1 VPFTEHEAR
10 HREREDRLMPRRPN
24 IIMVVLDDCG
34 FAQLGCF
41 GSEMETPHVDA
52 LAADGLRFNSYH
64 VTALCSPTR
73 SCLLTGRNHHAVGM
87 GLFPEVPGASPG
99 YSGRLPDGVR
109 TLPGALRDSGYSTF
123 AVGKWHITPLGER
136 SAAGPFTR
144 WPLGLGFEGYYG
156 FLGAEANQWSPT
168 LVADNH
174 PIPAPANVG
183 DGYHLAEDLA
193 EQAMKMV
200 RDQHQASPE
209 RPFFLYFA
217 PAAPHA
223 PHHVAPEWSGR
234 YRGRFDDGWEAMR
247 DRVFAR
253 QQELGVVPADTSL
266 TPRPSWVRPWGQL
279 SSEERAL
286 YARMHEV
293 YAGVMSHVDAQIGRI
308 VEAVS
313 ELGLGDDT
321 IIMVMSDNGASA
333 EGGPHGTLNEYAFTL
348 GSDETVSGMFEQR
361 EQLGGNRF
369 YNHYAWGWAWAGNTP
384 FRLWKRYTWLGG
396 TRTPLVVRWPNGIPD
411 AGEVR
416 PQFTHAVDMMPTLL
430 ELAGVETG
438 GQQLDGKSL
447 APAFVDGR
455 SEQPRTQY
463 FEILGSRS
471 VYRDGWKVTTD
482 HVISGAGAESELL
495 EGSRDYDADRWSL
508 FDLRNDFSE
517 STDVSAERPALVESM
532 IATWWEEAERNHV
545 LPLVEGSFADMI
557 NAAKEADADGEPRTV
572 YVYRPNTAPVHEDVG
587 PNFAGGFSL
596 TAEFGNGGDVPA
608 GVICAQ
614 GDWNNGWAL
623 YVLDGRLHYALCRV
637 GRLHLVSSRELE
649 GPIVSLGM
657 WYQPAPEDG
666 TGGHVVLFANETTV
680 GEQRIAARVPPLWQY
695 GGSGLCI
702 GYDEGLPVTDA
713 YRPPFACAGALD
725 RVVIEVRPS
734 DDATA
739 RVPAEAVLRAD

>member
-1 VPFTEHEAR
+1 MSDTTNDDAR
-10 HREREDRLMPRRPN
+10 RHGREDHVRPRRPN

-41 GSEMETPHVDA
+41 GSEMQTPNVDA
-52 LAADGLRFNSYH
+52 LAEDGLRFNAYH

-73 SCLLTGRNHHAVGM
+73 ACLLTGRNHHAVGM
-87 GLFPEVPGASPG
+87 GLFPEVPGASSG
-99 YSGRLPDGVR
+99 YSGRLPDDVW
-109 TLPGALRDSGYSTF
+109 TLPRALRDSGYSTF

-144 WPLGLGFEGYYG
+144 WPLGLGFERYYG
-156 FLGAEANQWSPT
+156 FLGAEANQWSPS

-174 PIPAPANVG
+174 AIPSPANVG
-183 DGYHLAEDLA
+183 DGYHLSEDLA
-193 EQAMKMV
+193 SQAIRMI
-200 RDQHQASPE
+200 RDQHQASPD

-217 PAAPHA
+217 TAAPHA
-223 PHHVAPEWSGR
+223 PHHVAPEWSDR
-234 YRGRFDDGWEAMR
+234 YRGRFDDGWDAVR

-253 QQELGVVPADTSL
+253 QTELGVVPPGTSL
-266 TPRPSWVRPWGQL
+266 TPRPSWVRPWDEL
-279 SSEERAL
+279 SADERAL

-308 VEAVS
+308 VQAVE
-313 ELGLGDDT
+313 ELGLGEDT
-321 IIMVMSDNGASA
+321 LIMVMSDNGASA

-348 GSDETVSGMFEQR
+348 GSEETVRDMLDQR

-369 YNHYAWGWAWAGNTP
+369 YNHYSWGWAWAGNTP

-396 TRTPLVVRWPNGIPD
+396 TRTPLVVRWPNGIAD

-416 PQFTHAVDMMPTLL
+416 SQFSHAVDMMPTLL
-430 ELAGVETG
+430 ELAGVDADG
-438 GQQLDGKSL
+438 RQLDGKSL
-447 APAFVDGR
+447 VPAFADR
-455 SEQPRTQY
+455 SFEQPRTQY

-495 EGSRDYDADRWSL
+495 EGSRDYDADHWNL
-508 FDLRNDFSE
+508 FDLRRDFSE
-517 STDVSAERPALVESM
+517 STDLSAEEPQLVESM
-532 IATWWEEAERNHV
+532 IATWWEEAERNSV

-557 NAAKEADADGEPRTV
+557 NASQEADSDGEPRTA
-572 YVYRPNTAPVHEDVG
+572 YVYRPHTAPVHEDVC
-587 PNFAGGFSL
+587 PSFAGGFSL
-596 TAEFGNGGDVPA
+596 TAEFDNGHEVPA

-623 YVLDGRLHYALCRV
+623 YAKDGRLHYALCRV
-637 GRLHLVSSRELE
+637 GRLHLVSSRELD

-657 WYQPAPEDG
+657 WYEPAADD
-666 TGGHVVLFANETTV
+666 GGHVVLFANETTV
-680 GEQRIAARVPPLWQY
+680 AEQRLGARVPPLWQY

-713 YRPPFACAGALD
+713 YRPPFACTGGLE
-725 RVVIEVRPS
+725 RVVIEVRRPE
-734 DDATA
+734 DAAT
-739 RVPAEAVLRAD
+739 RIPPEAVLRAD